1 MIKHVTLLLTFDP
14 QVNERFLVSLPGA
27 GVALVPPL
35 ILNFHFPQHQRGV
48 SLCDLGIKQA
58 GPAAEMLVLEAVLVF
73 IVVVAVDGGL
83 LLVPVD
89 DHGSCGLETAGQ
101 HAVFIEQTCYVCI

>member
-1 MIKHVTLLLTFDP
+1 MPLLLTFDP
-14 QVNERFLVSLPGA
+14 QVNKGFLVSLLGA

-35 ILNFHFPQHQRGV
+35 ILNFNFPQHQRGI
-48 SLCDLGIKQA
+48 SLCDLGIKQV
-58 GPAAEMLVLEAVLVF
+58 GPATEMLVLEAVLVL
-73 IVVVAVDGGL
+73 IVVVAVDRDL

-101 HAVFIEQTCYVCI
+101 HAVFIEQTCYMCI